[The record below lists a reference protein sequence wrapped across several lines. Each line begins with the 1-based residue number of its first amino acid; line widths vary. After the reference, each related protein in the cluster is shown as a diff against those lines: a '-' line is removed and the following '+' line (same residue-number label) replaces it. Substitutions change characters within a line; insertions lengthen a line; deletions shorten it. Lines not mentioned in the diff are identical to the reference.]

1 MVSRNISGYK
11 GWWLIALQALLLV
24 FLVIFGIKYQKE
36 FEENLTG
43 KYRQQLSNTAE
54 TAKLSV
60 ISYFEKYSGNLVNLS
75 HDPHIIGMALTGNPD
90 YDDTGYCPME
100 NLFRIH
106 RHEIDA
112 LILMDT
118 SSLVIKRIAD
128 DTLNFHHMM
137 CIGNKRANPV
147 VPADS
152 VYYSDIFANHK
163 NQKAITISCP
173 VYNNG
178 IRVGILRWMI
188 TIESINNHFLNIINR
203 ERSAHFIITDNRG
216 RLLSNAEAYR
226 DWLCTN
232 MCRCEEF
239 RIHGPVIKNYEQLEI
254 EGSGNLNLL
263 PLGCRVY
270 AAWSSFNMG
279 ANDWKLMVMLPV
291 KELER
296 AMWKHGIVTWIIMG
310 VSIIIIISMTILIVK
325 TRSKKLRLETE
336 AEYLGKLA
344 ITQSQL
350 REERE
355 KRLSAQIAGQERERK
370 RISRELHDG
379 LGQLLLTMKL
389 RLGGTNRKSASS
401 GEGHEGLTAQEQEM
415 QEMLGKTIEEV
426 KRISYGLSPVML
438 DELGIIKALERY
450 SQDISQ
456 MSGIRIEFVNYGI
469 AGFNDQEKCTHIYR
483 IVQEAVTN
491 SVRHGNPTEINIQ
504 LLAGNERITL
514 MIQDDGDGFDVDF
527 LKNGEGNGIDNMRDR
542 TKILNG
548 EFEISSKPGEGTSV
562 IVKIPL

>member
-1 MVSRNISGYK
+1 MVSKETSGHK
-11 GWWLIALQALLLV
+11 GWWLIALQSLLLV
-24 FLVIFGIKYQKE
+24 FLILFGINYQRE

-43 KYRQQLSNTAE
+43 KYRQQLTNTAS
-54 TAKLSV
+54 TAKISV
-60 ISYFEKYSGNLVNLS
+60 LNYFEKFSGNLVNLS
-75 HDPHIIGMALTGNPD
+75 HDPAIIEMARTAKASGKN
-90 YDDTGYCPME
+90 TGYCPME
-100 NLFRIH
+100 NLFRVH

-128 DTLNFHHMM
+128 DTLVFQHMM
-137 CIGNKRANPV
+137 CIGNERANPH

-152 VYYSDIFANHK
+152 VYYSDIFINHR
-163 NQKAITISCP
+163 NQKAITLSCP
-173 VYNNG
+173 VYYYG

-188 TIESINNHFLNIINR
+188 TIESINNHFLNIINSDR
-203 ERSAHFIITDNRG
+203 QAHFIITDNNG
-216 RLLSNAEAYR
+216 RLLSNPELFK
-226 DWLCTN
+226 DWLCKN
-232 MCRCEEF
+232 MCRCKEF
-239 RIHGPVIKNYEQLEI
+239 RIQGSVVKDYKMLTS

-263 PLGCRVY
+263 PFCCRVN
-270 AAWSSFNMG
+270 AAWSSFSMG
-279 ANDWKLMVMLPV
+279 NKEWKLMVMLPV
-291 KELER
+291 KELEN
-296 AMWKHGIVTWIIMG
+296 AMWKHGAITWVIIAFAF
-310 VSIIIIISMTILIVK
+310 VIIISMTILIVT

-336 AEYLGKLA
+336 AGYLGKLA
-344 ITQSQL
+344 LTQSQL

-389 RLGGTNRKSASS
+389 RLNVTNRKNASS
-401 GEGHEGLTAQEQEM
+401 GNGHENLIQQEQEI

-426 KRISYGLSPVML
+426 KRISYGLSPVLL

-450 SQDISQ
+450 CQDMSQ
-456 MSGIRIEFVNYGI
+456 MSGLTIEFVNYGI
-469 AGFNDQEKCTHIYR
+469 TGFNDQEKCTHIYR

-491 SVRHGNPTEINIQ
+491 GVKHGNPTEINVQ

-514 MIQDDGDGFDVDF
+514 MIQDDGNGFDID
-527 LKNGEGNGIDNMRDR
+527 LLQNGEGNGIANMRDR
-542 TKILNG
+542 AKILG
-548 EFEISSKPGEGTSV
+548 GDFMLSSKPGEGTSI